1 MTTRGRP
8 RQRFS
13 RLWPSP
19 SSHYASQAC
28 RRPNVRGRCSAR
40 PWRLIRRSR
49 SGLAHSPWL
58 EPETY
63 DRFEQLHVGG
73 ATVVVMVPIGLVPDH
88 TEVLYYLETAS
99 TPRSRGAS
107 GRLLRWSA
115 GRPRPSRR
123 PVPP

>member
-1 MTTRGRP
+1 MTTRGRL
-8 RQRFS
+8 RQRSS

-19 SSHYASQAC
+19 SLHCASQAC
-28 RRPNVRGRCSAR
+28 RRPNVRGRWSAR

-49 SGLAHSPWL
+49 SGLAHRPWL
-58 EPETY
+58 EPEMY
-63 DRFEQLHVGG
+63 DHFEQFHAGG
-73 ATVVVMVPIGLVPDH
+73 ATAVVMVPIGLVPDH
-88 TEVLYYLETAS
+88 TEVLYDLETTS

-115 GRPRPSRR
+115 GPPRPSRR